1 MMSDFSGKTINGVT
15 VHNHCAP
22 TAATTIVKYWNN
34 RRGITGLWYSSD
46 WWVFSSLFVNMKTS
60 PTFGTHHDNY
70 YNGFKN
76 YSVNT
81 RGIPYVSCDWWGNSS
96 NEVCTFAKA
105 QGYIDGNF
113 PFKISIAYSDG
124 EGHAIACFGYSTQSG
139 YPQLIFADGNI
150 RGWTF
155 QSFSSLTINN
165 YQYLRW

>member
-1 MMSDFSGKTINGVT
+1 MSDFSGKTINGVT

-46 WWVFSSLFVNMKTS
+46 WWVFSSLHVNMKTTS
-60 PTFGTHHDNY
+60 NGTREDY
-70 YNGFKN
+70 IYNGFKN

-113 PFKISIAYSDG
+113 PFIININESGK
-124 EGHAIACFGYSTQSG
+124 GHALACFGYSTQSG
-139 YPQLIFADGNI
+139 YPQLIFAEGKE
-150 RGWTF
+150 RRAWTF
-155 QSFSSLTINN
+155 QSFSSLSI
-165 YQYLRW
+165 